1 MLISGLFVGLLL
13 GIILQRGQ
21 FCLSGQL
28 RQVAF
33 KRDFTSF
40 SPLLTAIS
48 VQSIGFYLL
57 EQQGVIRFP
66 SSPMPILATL
76 LGAFLFG
83 IGMGVANR
91 CVSGQLYRAGEGMIA
106 AMITLFVFA
115 VTTVATQT
123 GVLKFWV
130 ASQLETES
138 KLITLPQTLGISSLW
153 FIIPLSLIATWGLQK
168 SRKIQPLIPRKPFGQ
183 FWSPYFTAILLG
195 LVSILAW
202 VLSAETGRE
211 FGLSF
216 SIPVGHALQY
226 LTLGQQRYLNW
237 GTYLI
242 IGLVLGSFLSAKF
255 SGNFRWKALSATDF
269 GKSVAGGILMG
280 IGASLTGG
288 CTMANAVV
296 GTAYFS
302 WQGWIATIV
311 MMFGVW
317 CVFILRKNPLESTC

>member
-1 MLISGLFVGLLL
+1 MLISGFFVGLLL

-138 KLITLPQTLGISSLW
+138 KLITVPQTLRISSLW

-183 FWSPYFTAILLG
+183 FWSPHFTAILLG

-226 LTLGQQRYLNW
+226 LPLGQQRYLNW

>member
-1 MLISGLFVGLLL
+1 MLISGFFVGLLL

-138 KLITLPQTLGISSLW
+138 KLITVPQTLRISSLW

-183 FWSPYFTAILLG
+183 FWSPHFTAILLG

>member
-33 KRDFTSF
+33 KRDFASF

-138 KLITLPQTLGISSLW
+138 QLITLPQTLGISSLW
-153 FIIPLSLIATWGLQK
+153 FIIPLSLIAGWGLQK
-168 SRKIQPLIPRKPFGQ
+168 SRKIQPLIPRKPFSQ
-183 FWSPYFTAILLG
+183 FWSPHFTAILLG

-202 VLSAETGRE
+202 AFSAETGRE

-216 SIPVGHALQY
+216 SISVGHALQY

-242 IGLVLGSFLSAKF
+242 IGLVLGSFLSAKL
-255 SGNFRWKALSATDF
+255 SGNFRWKALSPTDF
-269 GKSVAGGILMG
+269 GKSIAGGILMG
-280 IGASLTGG
+280 IGAALTGG

-317 CVFILRKNPLESTC
+317 CVFILRKNPLKSTC

>member
-28 RQVAF
+28 RNIVF
-33 KRDFTSF
+33 KRDIASF
-40 SPLLTAIS
+40 SPLLIVIA
-48 VQSIGFYLL
+48 VQSVGFFWL

-66 SSPMPILATL
+66 ATSMPIFATL

-83 IGMGVANR
+83 VGMGVANR

-106 AMITLFVFA
+106 AIITLIVFA
-115 VTTVATQT
+115 ITTVATQT

-130 ASQLETES
+130 ASRLEAES
-138 KLITLPQTLGISSLW
+138 SLVTIPKTLGVSALYLIVPLCLLALW
-153 FIIPLSLIATWGLQK
+153 ALQK
-168 SRKIQPLIPRKPFGQ
+168 NRQIQPLVPRHPFRQ
-183 FWSPYFTAILLG
+183 TWSPHFTAIMLG
-195 LVSILAW
+195 LVSILGWA
-202 VLSAETGRE
+202 LSAETGRE

-216 SIPVGHALQY
+216 SIPLGHTLQY
-226 LTLGQQRYLNW
+226 VTLGQQRYLNW
-237 GTYLI
+237 GTYLV
-242 IGLVLGSFLSAKF
+242 IGVVIGSCLSAKLA
-255 SGNFRWKALSATDF
+255 GTFRWKPLSTADF
-269 GKSVAGGILMG
+269 GKSVGGGMLMG
-280 IGASLTGG
+280 VGAALTGG

-302 WQGWIATIV
+302 WQGWIATFV

>member
-183 FWSPYFTAILLG
+183 FWSPHFTAILLG

-288 CTMANAVV
+288 CTMANAVG

>member
-28 RQVAF
+28 RNIVF
-33 KRDFTSF
+33 KRDLASF
-40 SPLLTAIS
+40 SPLLLVIS
-48 VQSIGFYLL
+48 VQSVGLFLL
-57 EQQGVIRFP
+57 EQQGLIRFP
-66 SSPMPILATL
+66 TSPMPIWATL
-76 LGAFLFG
+76 FGAFLFG

-106 AMITLFVFA
+106 AIITLIVFA
-115 VTTVATQT
+115 ITTVATQT

-138 KLITLPQTLGISSLW
+138 SLVTIPQTLGIS
-153 FIIPLSLIATWGLQK
+153 PLFLIVPLCLLTFFALQK
-168 SRKIQPLIPRKPFGQ
+168 NLRNQPLVPRQPFQ
-183 FWSPYFTAILLG
+183 QIWSPYFTALSLG
-195 LVSILAW
+195 VVSILGW

-216 SIPVGHALQY
+216 SIPVGNALQY

-237 GTYLI
+237 GTYLV
-242 IGLVLGSFLSAKF
+242 IGVVLGSFISAKF
-255 SGNFRWKALSATDF
+255 SGNFRWKPLSTADF
-269 GKSVAGGILMG
+269 GKSVFGGVLMG
-280 IGASLTGG
+280 IGAALTGG

-302 WQGWIATIV
+302 WQGWIATFV

>member
-33 KRDFTSF
+33 KRDFASF

-183 FWSPYFTAILLG
+183 FWSPHFTAILLG

>member
-1 MLISGLFVGLLL
+1 MLISGFFVGLLL

-76 LGAFLFG
+76 LGVFLFG

-138 KLITLPQTLGISSLW
+138 KLITVPQTLRISSLW

-183 FWSPYFTAILLG
+183 FWSPHFTAILLG